1 MSRSEQSIR
10 DDAAFLR
17 ALAQGG
23 AEGSAKDGAIL
34 LAVGLIFGLVSVQYW
49 VLESGLLFSTPRA
62 LLPWLWLDGVV
73 PFLIVLALISR
84 RFRGR
89 APGAASRA
97 VSAAWSGVGAAHI
110 IAAVA
115 LAMGGLRLGLPLLA
129 SWAFPVVLF
138 TMYGAA
144 WSVAFATRRRL
155 TFALNAAGSYLVALL
170 CGVVMGRAEEWLV
183 LAGGL
188 FLLVAAPGAIML
200 RAATRPA

>member
-34 LAVGLIFGLVSVQYW
+34 LAVGLIFGLVSLQYW
-49 VLESGLLFSTPRA
+49 VLESGLFGTPRA
-62 LLPWLWLDGVV
+62 LLPWIWLDGVV

-84 RFRGR
+84 KFRGQ

-110 IAAVA
+110 IAAIA
-115 LAMGGLRLGLPLLA
+115 LAVGGLRLGLPLLA

-144 WSVAFATRRRL
+144 WSVAFATRRRRA
-155 TFALNAAGSYLVALL
+155 FALNAAGSYLAALL

-200 RAATRPA
+200 RAATRPV